1 MSQIDLKYATIYI
14 EDGYTGPAGASGAL
28 VNNGAGYS
36 AAAVTMAVNGITGAV
51 VTGDRFTVAGD
62 DVVHTI
68 TAHSETLG
76 NTTSITFTPG
86 LGDAVADDAVITWQ
100 PHQLEVNI
108 GEGNCTYD
116 ESRNMQYKLN
126 RGNLDTV
133 REGDQAPMDVKIDA
147 NWEFLR
153 SSSGDPPT
161 IEEALKKV
169 GAASTWVSS
178 SDDACEPYAVNVI
191 IDYIPPC
198 GDVQS
203 ERIILPDY
211 RWEKL
216 SHDPKAGTISTSG
229 KCNAVQASVARYDQ
243 A

>member
-1 MSQIDLKYATIYI
+1 MSQIDLKHATIYI
-14 EDGYTGPAGASGAL
+14 EDGYDGPAGAANAL
-28 VNNGAGYS
+28 VNNMSGYS
-36 AAAVTMAVNGITGAV
+36 ASAVTMTVDGITGAV

-68 TAHSETLG
+68 TAHTETLG
-76 NTTSITFTPG
+76 NTTSITFTPA
-86 LGDAVADDAVITWQ
+86 LGDAVVNDAAITWL

-108 GEGNCTYD
+108 GEGNCSYD

-133 REGDQAPMDVKIDA
+133 REGDQVPMDVKIDA

-153 SSSGDPPT
+153 ASSGDPPT
-161 IEEALKKV
+161 IEEVLKKT

-178 SDDACEPYAVNVI
+178 SADPCEPYAVNII
-191 IDYIPPC
+191 IDYVPPC
-198 GDVQS
+198 GDIQA
-203 ERIILPDY
+203 ERITLPDY

-216 SHDPKAGTISTSG
+216 SHDPKAGTISTTG
-229 KCNAVQASVARYDQ
+229 KCNAIVATVARYTV